1 MSAAR
6 LRLVECRAV
15 IGGERDKLRAV
26 WDEQATAKDRRLLL
40 AMAGRVSQADARLAA
55 RAWCDLAPELRC
67 DIAGGLR
74 RWSAW
79 AKKLA

>member
-15 IGGERDKLRAV
+15 LGGERDKLRAV
-26 WDEQATAKDRRLLL
+26 WDEQATPKDRRLLL
-40 AMAGRVSQADARLAA
+40 AMAGVVQSAA
-55 RAWCDLAPELRC
+55 SIYAGRAWGDLSPDLRVKVKT
-67 DIAGGLR
+67 GLQ

-79 AKKLA
+79 AEKLK